1 MVDKLLALT
10 LTLAL
15 PLPLPL
21 TRCETPLTK
30 LMPPLASFG
39 AHLPAPPPAR
49 LPARAAASRPAA
61 GQLGTTTATAGQV
74 RVSNQWWYGED
85 VAGNGK
91 PGWIADTPGAALA
104 FTVRV

>member
-1 MVDKLLALT
+1 
-10 LTLAL
+10 
-15 PLPLPL
+15 
-21 TRCETPLTK
+21 
-30 LMPPLASFG
+30 MPPLSSFG

-49 LPARAAASRPAA
+49 LPSRAAASRPAA
-61 GQLGTTTATAGQV
+61 GQLSAAGQLGAAGQLSTTPAAAGQV

-104 FTVRV
+104 FTVREM

>member
-1 MVDKLLALT
+1 
-10 LTLAL
+10 
-15 PLPLPL
+15 
-21 TRCETPLTK
+21 
-30 LMPPLASFG
+30 MPPLASFG

-49 LPARAAASRPAA
+49 LPSRAAASRPAA
-61 GQLGTTTATAGQV
+61 GQLGAAGQLSTAAAAGQV